1 MTTINAQVRDLAQ
14 LHTAFAERF
23 NARDVDGLLELN
35 APDSIFVPQPGQ
47 PVQGEESV
55 RGALEYFLSLQL
67 PISMTVRNSFVSGTT
82 GLVVADWSLA
92 GTGPDGSEV
101 SLGGSTS
108 DVAVFSEEAGW
119 RFLIDNPFG
128 TM

>member
-1 MTTINAQVRDLAQ
+1 MTNTTAQVRDLAQ
-14 LHTAFAERF
+14 LHAAFAERF
-23 NARDVDGLLELN
+23 NARDVDGLLALN

-47 PVQGEESV
+47 PVQGEEAV

-67 PISMTVRNSFVSGTT
+67 PIAMTVRHTFVSGAT
-82 GLVVADWSLA
+82 GLVVADWSLT

-101 SLGGSTS
+101 ALGGHTA
-108 DVAVFSEEAGW
+108 DVAIFSEESGW

-128 TM
+128 TV